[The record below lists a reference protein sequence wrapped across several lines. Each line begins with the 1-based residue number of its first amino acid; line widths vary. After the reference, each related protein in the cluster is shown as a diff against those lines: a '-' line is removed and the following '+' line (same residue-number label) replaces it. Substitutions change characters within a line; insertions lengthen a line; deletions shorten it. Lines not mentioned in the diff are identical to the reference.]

1 MGNIKDL
8 KFDDKNFNQH
18 TEFGMSQLERSLR
31 NYGAGR
37 SILVDKDNNIIAGN
51 GIAEAAGQM
60 GITKTR
66 VIETTGDELVVVKRT
81 DIELDSK
88 EGREMA
94 LADNATS
101 AADLKW
107 DEENIKSESEKWGID
122 TSSWGID
129 FEFNS
134 SDGEVQEVE
143 APEVNESEPADS
155 QLGGVYQLGEHRLMC
170 GDSTDMASMAILMD
184 NKQAD
189 LLITDPPYNVAYGQY
204 GSATE
209 ARALHRRVDS
219 KQILNDKMESDEFRT
234 FLVKAYSAADS
245 VMRSGAVFYIFHA
258 DNESYNFRGA
268 CLDMGWTIRECL
280 IWNKDRLCLGRQD
293 YQWKHEPCLYG
304 WKEGSHEWYND
315 RKQTTVLDFDRPTK
329 SDEHPTM
336 KPVGLFSYLIQNSS
350 KKGDAVLDSFGGSG
364 TTLMACEQLGR
375 KAYVMEL
382 DPHYCDVIRKR
393 WWKFKTGSEEGW
405 QEGTRK
411 VEG

>member
-1 MGNIKDL
+1 MKELENKAEYLPLSELVKLENNPRTIKKADFEKLKTSIKSNPDYFEARPIICSDRTGKNVILGGNQRYEAAKALGLAEVPVIVLHGLDEAREREIVIRDNVNNGDWD
-8 KFDDKNFNQH
+8 FDILANDWD
-18 TEFGMSQLERSLR
+18 TAQLEEWGLE
-31 NYGAGR
+31 NDWPTEEEET
-37 SILVDKDNNIIAGN
+37 IEDN
-51 GIAEAAGQM
+51 
-60 GITKTR
+60 
-66 VIETTGDELVVVKRT
+66 
-81 DIELDSK
+81 
-88 EGREMA
+88 
-94 LADNATS
+94 
-101 AADLKW
+101 
-107 DEENIKSESEKWGID
+107 
-122 TSSWGID
+122 
-129 FEFNS
+129 
-134 SDGEVQEVE
+134 